1 MRGRCGVVM
10 ITKTILLINSEP
22 NVREVLQACL
32 SHLGGWQVLSTG
44 SPSEGLQLAA
54 RNQLDAIL
62 FDLSTFGMNFSI
74 FLKHL
79 RSQPE
84 TQQIPVVL
92 IAVEAKWLNVEPLK
106 QFQIAGV
113 VDYSREPAR
122 LPQQIAKLL
131 DWDEIPRIY
140 ELED

>member
-32 SHLGGWQVLSTG
+32 SHLGGWQILSTG

-74 FLKHL
+74 FLKQL

-113 VDYSREPAR
+113 VDYSREPAK

>member
-1 MRGRCGVVM
+1 MRGRCGVMM

-22 NVREVLQACL
+22 IVREVLQACL

-54 RNQLDAIL
+54 RELPDAIL

-74 FLKHL
+74 FLKQL

-113 VDYSREPAR
+113 VDYSREPAK